1 MGIETSEERNSQQ
14 RGLQFIPSLKD
25 ELRAFCD
32 YCQFSP
38 NQMWTAM
45 GYFVKDLYTTR
56 HAEIIQSL
64 KSTEYPSLGGWVP
77 VRADSRLMVVHNGYN
92 VEKYKASEALR
103 KRVAAASEKN
113 VKPAATM
120 LAAAG
125 VTSLPSSGSKSIPSG
140 VACRV
145 AALEMLRHLWLIKKS
160 GSHKLWVLSLPES
173 YRDWPAAD
181 LAGKDYD
188 NISNRLNDESSHFGE
203 DDRKHLSQAT
213 QNGLKW
219 VQKAMTVTAN
229 PKKKGNLDVVKRWF
243 SDENSTDEDMQAAA
257 ATLNAGLKKIA
268 GVIKSTF
275 LLITDMPLDR
285 GNPTKASTNA
295 FVFSS
300 EKIDVIYVEAAFFS
314 NADMFKDLKNWT
326 RIVVHELSHRACK
339 TEDHRYRHNKAG
351 LKPSAAD
358 PKFTAAKA
366 LENADSWAM
375 FCMDCS
381 GEMVQ
386 GDYLKVKVA
395 P

>member
-1 MGIETSEERNSQQ
+1 
-14 RGLQFIPSLKD
+14 
-25 ELRAFCD
+25 
-32 YCQFSP
+32 
-38 NQMWTAM
+38 M
-45 GYFVKDLYTTR
+45 GYTLKDLYSSR
-56 HAEIIQSL
+56 HEETIAFL
-64 KSTEYPSLGGWVP
+64 KSADYPAAGDWVP
-77 VRADSRLMVVHNGYN
+77 VITEARQLVVANGYDA
-92 VEKYKASEALR
+92 EKYKASEALR
-103 KRVAAASEKN
+103 KRVAAAGKKN
-113 VKPAATM
+113 VAAAATM
-120 LAAAG
+120 FTAAG
-125 VTSLPSSGSKSIPSG
+125 VTSLPSSGSKAIPAA
-140 VACRV
+140 VAKRV

-181 LAGKDYD
+181 LAGKDWD
-188 NISNRLNDESSHFGE
+188 GIGTRLNDESSHFSV

-219 VQKAMTVTAN
+219 VQKAMAVSAN
-229 PKKKGNLDVVKRWF
+229 PNKKGNLDIVRRWF
-243 SDENSTDEDMQAAA
+243 ADENSTDEDMKAAA

-285 GNPTKASTNA
+285 GNPAKASTNA
-295 FVFSS
+295 FVFSG

-339 TEDHRYRHNKAG
+339 TDDHRYRHNKAG

-358 PKFTAAKA
+358 VNFTAAKA
-366 LENADSWAM
+366 LDNADSWAM

-381 GEMVQ
+381 GEMVP
-386 GDYLKVKVA
+386 GDYVKVKVSA
-395 P
+395 